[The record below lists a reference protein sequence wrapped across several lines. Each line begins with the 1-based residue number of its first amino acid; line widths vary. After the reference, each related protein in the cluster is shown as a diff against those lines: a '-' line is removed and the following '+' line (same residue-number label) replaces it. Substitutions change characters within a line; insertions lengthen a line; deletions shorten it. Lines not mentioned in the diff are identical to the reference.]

1 MKNKFDNS
9 ESGSILGSVIQKV
22 RKAKKITQEELGKRV
37 TAIFLLL
44 SLPLSVLA
52 DEKIH
57 VKVNLKEAGSL
68 QDELMDTDYDR
79 IDSLTI
85 SGKFSGVDLAYLKK
99 GSGRLASLEFID
111 LTDIE
116 IVECDEPYYSCTD
129 IDSSIGGYGNPP
141 VHFYYLSNT
150 EYTTSEQTG
159 ALASQQT
166 KFYHHTPNLEYGFC
180 GSKNSW
186 GQVAEN
192 FTLKE
197 IRMPKASRQ
206 VGEYMCMNCQALE
219 RAVLPEGCKQVGDRA
234 FMWCKSLTDIVNTE
248 KIDSIGAS
256 AFYYAQIDAQFAPL
270 KYIGKGYEGAFDNNT
285 RLKAITFADGIPF
298 IPQRAFANCYS
309 LEELAIPGSVE
320 TIGESAFEGCSGLK
334 KVSIG
339 EGTKI
344 LEAYA
349 FRNCSQA
356 SDFTMPST
364 IVAIGQKAFDYVPF
378 PFEVEDGVSYI
389 RNIAYSV
396 SEETTNIVIREGTT
410 VIVDYFRNDRSNS
423 SVTSVSL
430 PSTLKSIGSYA
441 FESARSLSSI
451 TLPEGL
457 EYIGEH
463 AFDGAKLSSITIPST
478 VASIGEG
485 AFSCENMVR
494 VNWNAVDAIAEGPLS
509 SSIEKV
515 TFGEGVKRV
524 PDELMRDCSGL
535 VRAIFS
541 STIEEIGTGAFS
553 GCESLKRIDWAENGA
568 LKKIGGYAFGRCK
581 SLNEFVLPKEV
592 EVIDNSAFL
601 GCDALERVILS
612 EGSQLREIGQSC
624 FADLNLLTSINLETS
639 SAPYM
644 IIGEGAFS
652 NTSLTSVSLH
662 NVKIIGE
669 NAFRACKKLEV
680 VNIPINSPLE
690 EIGDYSFYYCP
701 SLSSFTFPD
710 GIKKIGK
717 SVLYDTSVSTIVLPE
732 RLEFVGGSLAE
743 NDIVKDV
750 YVLFRNPEIAPN
762 GVHWNNHNKATLHV
776 PYGTKDAF
784 WSMRVY
790 SDHFNDCVEF
800 GAPSYTETIDEPS
813 NINLSSL
820 ANVKDLS
827 SAVVDGVYYAMDSQ
841 KGDGYDKAENCLVL
855 NSTMNE
861 AQMDE
866 IQTANGNDISV
877 VTHYNGIIMQV
888 ATGSRTLV
896 LEGQTIGS
904 NKLMVKFGNEKAIEI
919 NLPTRGTMAIPYQ
932 ADEDTRVYI
941 YAATAKTA
949 ESRTG
954 YRTSAAANT
963 VKLYDIKIKTDDS
976 DGINILPIN
985 IASKVIYNLQGQRA
999 TTVKKGLY
1007 IIQGKKVLVSN
1018 MPPRF

>member
-1 MKNKFDNS
+1 MMAEQKN
-9 ESGSILGSVIQKV
+9 
-22 RKAKKITQEELGKRV
+22 
-37 TAIFLLL
+37 
-44 SLPLSVLA
+44 
-52 DEKIH
+52 H
-57 VKVNLKEAGSL
+57 VKVNLTEAGSL
-68 QDELMDTDYDR
+68 QDVLMDTDYDR
-79 IDSLTI
+79 IDSLSI

-99 GSGRLASLEFID
+99 GSGRLANLEFID

-116 IVECDEPYYSCTD
+116 IVECDEPYYSWTD
-129 IDSSIGGYGNPP
+129 IDSNIGGYGNPP

-166 KFYHHTPNLEYGFC
+166 KFYHHTPNLDYGFC
-180 GSKNSW
+180 GNMSDA
-186 GQVAEN
+186 QVTEN
-192 FTLKE
+192 YTLKE
-197 IRMPKASRQ
+197 VRMPKASRQ

-219 RAVLPEGCKQVGDRA
+219 RAVLPEGCKQVGYRA
-234 FMWCKSLTDIVNTE
+234 FMWCQNLTDVVNTE
-248 KIDSIGAS
+248 QIDSIGAG
-256 AFYYAQIDAQFAPL
+256 AFYYTQIDAQFAPL

-285 RLKAITFADGIPF
+285 RLKAISFADGIPF
-298 IPQRAFANCYS
+298 IPKRAFANCYS
-309 LEELAIPGSVE
+309 LEELVIPGSVE
-320 TIGESAFEGCSGLK
+320 SIGESAFEGCGGLK

-339 EGTKI
+339 EGTKT

-349 FRNCSQA
+349 FKNCSQA

-364 IVAIGQKAFDYVPF
+364 IVAIGQKAFDNVPF

-410 VIVDYFRNDRSNS
+410 IIVDYFKNYRGIS

-430 PSTLKSIGSYA
+430 PSTLKGIGSYA

-478 VASIGEG
+478 VTSIGEG

-494 VNWNAVDAIAEGPLS
+494 VNWNAVDAIAKGPLS
-509 SSIEKV
+509 SSIEKI

-524 PDELMRDCSGL
+524 PDELMRDCRGL

-541 STIEEIGTGAFS
+541 STIEEIGAGAFS
-553 GCESLKRIDWAENGA
+553 GCESLKRIDWAENGR
-568 LKKIGGYAFGRCK
+568 LKIIDNYAFGRCK

-592 EVIDNSAFL
+592 EVIDTLAFCE
-601 GCDALERVILS
+601 CDALERVILS

-690 EIGDYSFYYCP
+690 EMGDCAFYYCP

-732 RLEFVGGSLAE
+732 SLEFVGGSLAE

-762 GVHWNNHNKATLHV
+762 GVHWNNHNMATLHV

-790 SDHFNDCVEF
+790 SAHFNDCVEF

-866 IQTANGNDISV
+866 IQTANGNDISI
-877 VTHYNGIIMQV
+877 VTHYNGIIMQL

-896 LEGQTIGS
+896 LEGQTIGA

-919 NLPTRGTMAIPYQ
+919 DLPTRGTMAIPYQ

-963 VKLYDIKIKTDDS
+963 VKLYDIKIKTDES
-976 DGINILPIN
+976 DGINILT
-985 IASKVIYNLQGQRA
+985 ASKDSGFTYNLQGQRM
-999 TTVKKGLY
+999 TETKKGLK
-1007 IIQGKKVLVSN
+1007 IINSKKVLV
-1018 MPPRF
+1018 R

>member
-1 MKNKFDNS
+1 MN
-9 ESGSILGSVIQKV
+9 
-22 RKAKKITQEELGKRV
+22 RKTFF

-116 IVECDEPYYSCTD
+116 IVECDEPYYSWTD

-141 VHFYYLSNT
+141 VHFYYLSNM

-206 VGEYMCMNCQALE
+206 VGEYMCMNCLALE

-248 KIDSIGAS
+248 KIDSIGAG

-270 KYIGKGYEGAFDNNT
+270 KYIGKGYEGTFDNNT

-298 IPQRAFANCYS
+298 IPKRAFADCYS

-320 TIGESAFEGCSGLK
+320 SIGESAFEGCSGLK

-339 EGTKI
+339 EGTKT

-349 FRNCSQA
+349 FKNCSQA

-364 IVAIGQKAFDYVPF
+364 IVAIGQKAFDNVPF

-410 VIVDYFRNDRSNS
+410 VIADYFRNERGIS

-430 PSTLKSIGSYA
+430 PSTLKGIGSYT
-441 FESARSLSSI
+441 FNSARSLSSI

-485 AFSCENMVR
+485 AFYCENMVR

-509 SSIEKV
+509 SSIEKI

-541 STIEEIGTGAFS
+541 STIEEIGAGAFS

-592 EVIDNSAFL
+592 EVIDNSAFRW
-601 GCDALERVILS
+601 CDALERVILS

-644 IIGEGAFS
+644 IIGEEAFRNS
-652 NTSLTSVSLH
+652 SLTSISLP
-662 NVKIIGE
+662 NVRIIHD
-669 NAFRACKKLEV
+669 NAFSACKKLEV

-690 EIGDYSFYYCP
+690 EMGDYAFYYCP

-717 SVLYDTSVSTIVLPE
+717 SVLSNTSVSTIVLPE
-732 RLEFVGGSLAE
+732 SLEFVGGSLAG

-762 GVHWNNHNKATLHV
+762 GVHWNNHNMATLHV

-877 VTHYNGIIMQV
+877 VTHYNGIIMQL
-888 ATGSRTLV
+888 ATGSRALV
-896 LEGQTIGS
+896 LEGQTIGA

-919 NLPTRGTMAIPYQ
+919 DLPTRGTMAIPYQ

-954 YRTSAAANT
+954 YRTSAAANS
-963 VKLYDIKIKTDDS
+963 VKLYDIKIKTDES

-1018 MPPRF
+1018 MPPRY

>member
-1 MKNKFDNS
+1 MAEQKN
-9 ESGSILGSVIQKV
+9 
-22 RKAKKITQEELGKRV
+22 
-37 TAIFLLL
+37 
-44 SLPLSVLA
+44 
-52 DEKIH
+52 H
-57 VKVNLKEAGSL
+57 VKVNLTEAGSL
-68 QDELMDTDYDR
+68 QDVLMDTDYDR

-111 LTDIE
+111 LTNIE
-116 IVECDEPYYSCTD
+116 IVECDEPYYSWTD

-159 ALASQQT
+159 ALASKQT
-166 KFYHHTPNLEYGFC
+166 KFYHHTPNLEFGFC
-180 GSKNSW
+180 GTKDSW
-186 GQVAEN
+186 GSINGN

-197 IRMPKASRQ
+197 VRMPKVSKQ
-206 VGEYMCMNCQALE
+206 VGEYMCTNCQVLE
-219 RAVLPEGCKQVGDRA
+219 RVVLPEGCNQVGNRA
-234 FMWCKSLTDIVNTE
+234 FWRCEKLTDIVNTE
-248 KIDSIGAS
+248 KIDSIGAG
-256 AFYYAQIDAQFAPL
+256 AFYYTQIDAQFAPL

-285 RLKAITFADGIPF
+285 RLKAISFADGIPF
-298 IPQRAFANCYS
+298 IPKRAFADCYS

-320 TIGESAFEGCSGLK
+320 SIGESAFEGCSGLK

-339 EGTKI
+339 EGTKT

-349 FRNCSQA
+349 FKNCSQA

-364 IVAIGQKAFDYVPF
+364 IVAIGQKAFDNVPF

-396 SEETTNIVIREGTT
+396 SKETTNIVIREGTT
-410 VIVDYFRNDRSNS
+410 IIVDYFRNERGIS

-430 PSTLKSIGSYA
+430 PSTLKGIGSYA

-478 VASIGEG
+478 VASIGKG
-485 AFSCENMVR
+485 AFYCENMVR
-494 VNWNAVDAIAEGPLS
+494 VNWNAVDAIAEGPFY
-509 SSIEKV
+509 SSIEKI

-524 PDELMRDCSGL
+524 PDELMSNCSGL

-541 STIEEIGTGAFS
+541 STIEEIGAGAFS

-568 LKKIGGYAFGRCK
+568 LKKIGGYAFGQCK

-624 FADLNLLTSINLETS
+624 FADLNLLTSINLEAS

-644 IIGEGAFS
+644 IIGEEAFRNS
-652 NTSLTSVSLH
+652 SLTSISLP
-662 NVKIIGE
+662 NVRIIHD

-690 EIGDYSFYYCP
+690 EMGDYAFYYCP

-710 GIKKIGK
+710 GIKKIGMC
-717 SVLYDTSVSTIVLPE
+717 VLYDTSVSTIVLPE
-732 RLEFVGGSLAE
+732 SLEFVGGSLAP

-762 GVHWNNHNKATLHV
+762 GVVHWSRHNMKTLHV

-866 IQTANGNDISV
+866 IQTANGNDISI
-877 VTHYNGIIMQV
+877 VTHYNGIIMQL
-888 ATGSRTLV
+888 ATGNRTLV
-896 LEGQTIGS
+896 LEGQTIGA

-919 NLPTRGTMAIPYQ
+919 DLPTRGTMAIPYQ

-963 VKLYDIKIKTDDS
+963 VKLYDIKIKTDES
-976 DGINILPIN
+976 DGINILT
-985 IASKVIYNLQGQRA
+985 ASKDSGFIYNLQGQRM
-999 TTVKKGLY
+999 TETKKGFN
-1007 IIQGKKVLVSN
+1007 IINSKKVLV
-1018 MPPRF
+1018 R

>member
-1 MKNKFDNS
+1 MKTFF
-9 ESGSILGSVIQKV
+9 
-22 RKAKKITQEELGKRV
+22 

-57 VKVNLKEAGSL
+57 VKVNLKEVGSL

-116 IVECDEPYYSCTD
+116 IVECDEPYYSWTD

-248 KIDSIGAS
+248 KIDSIGAG

-298 IPQRAFANCYS
+298 IPKRAFADCYS

-320 TIGESAFEGCSGLK
+320 SIGESAFEGCSGLK

-339 EGTKI
+339 EGTKT

-349 FRNCSQA
+349 FKNCSQA

-364 IVAIGQKAFDYVPF
+364 IVAIGQKAFDNVPF

-410 VIVDYFRNDRSNS
+410 IIVDYFKNYRGIS

-430 PSTLKSIGSYA
+430 PSTLKGIGSYA

-494 VNWNAVDAIAEGPLS
+494 VNWNAVDAIAEGPLY

-690 EIGDYSFYYCP
+690 EIGDCSFYYCP

-717 SVLYDTSVSTIVLPE
+717 SVLYNTSVSTIVLPE
-732 RLEFVGGSLAE
+732 SLEFVGGSLAE

-762 GVHWNNHNKATLHV
+762 GVHWNNHNMATLHV

-877 VTHYNGIIMQV
+877 VTHYNGIIMQL

-896 LEGQTIGS
+896 LEGQTIGA

-954 YRTSAAANT
+954 YRTSAAANS
-963 VKLYDIKIKTDDS
+963 VKLYDIKIKTDES

>member
-1 MKNKFDNS
+1 MN
-9 ESGSILGSVIQKV
+9 
-22 RKAKKITQEELGKRV
+22 RKTFF

-116 IVECDEPYYSCTD
+116 IVECDEPYYSWTD

-166 KFYHHTPNLEYGFC
+166 KFYHHTPNLEFGFC
-180 GSKNSW
+180 GTKDSW
-186 GQVAEN
+186 GSINGN

-197 IRMPKASRQ
+197 VRMPKVSKQ
-206 VGEYMCMNCQALE
+206 VGEYMCTNCQVLE
-219 RAVLPEGCKQVGDRA
+219 RVVLPEGCNQVGNRA
-234 FMWCKSLTDIVNTE
+234 FWRCEKLTDIVNTE
-248 KIDSIGAS
+248 KIDSIGAG

-270 KYIGKGYEGAFDNNT
+270 KYIGKEYYGAFDNNK
-285 RLKAITFADGIPF
+285 RLKAISFADGIPF
-298 IPQRAFANCYS
+298 IPKRAFADCYS

-320 TIGESAFEGCSGLK
+320 SIGESAFEGCSGLK

-339 EGTKI
+339 EGTKT

-364 IVAIGQKAFDYVPF
+364 IVAIGQKAFDNVPF

-410 VIVDYFRNDRSNS
+410 VIADYFNNYRGIS

-430 PSTLKSIGSYA
+430 PSTLKGIGSYA

-463 AFDGAKLSSITIPST
+463 AFWGAKLSSITIPST

-509 SSIEKV
+509 SSIEKI

-541 STIEEIGTGAFS
+541 STIEEIGAGAFS
-553 GCESLKRIDWAENGA
+553 GCESLKRIDWAENGR
-568 LKKIGGYAFGRCK
+568 LKIIDNYAFGRCK

-592 EVIDNSAFL
+592 EVIDTLAFCE
-601 GCDALERVILS
+601 CDALERVILS

-669 NAFRACKKLEV
+669 SAFRACKKLEV

-690 EIGDYSFYYCP
+690 EIGDCSFYYCP

-717 SVLYDTSVSTIVLPE
+717 SVLYNTSVSTIVLPE
-732 RLEFVGGSLAE
+732 SLEFVGGSLAE

-762 GVHWNNHNKATLHV
+762 GVHWNNHNMATLHV

-877 VTHYNGIIMQV
+877 VTHYNGIIMQL

-919 NLPTRGTMAIPYQ
+919 DLPTRGTMAIPYK

-954 YRTSAAANT
+954 YRTSAAANS
-963 VKLYDIKIKTDDS
+963 VKLYDIKIKTDES

>member
-1 MKNKFDNS
+1 MN
-9 ESGSILGSVIQKV
+9 
-22 RKAKKITQEELGKRV
+22 RKTFF

-68 QDELMDTDYDR
+68 QDELIDTDYDR

-116 IVECDEPYYSCTD
+116 IVECDEPYYSWTD

-206 VGEYMCMNCQALE
+206 VGEYMCMNCLALE

-248 KIDSIGAS
+248 KIDSIGAG

-270 KYIGKGYEGAFDNNT
+270 KYIGKGYEGAFDNNK
-285 RLKAITFADGIPF
+285 RLKAISFADGIPF
-298 IPQRAFANCYS
+298 IPKRAFADCYS

-320 TIGESAFEGCSGLK
+320 SIGESAFEGCSGLK

-339 EGTKI
+339 EGTKT

-349 FRNCSQA
+349 FKNCSQA

-364 IVAIGQKAFDYVPF
+364 IVAIGQKAFDNVPF

-396 SEETTNIVIREGTT
+396 SKETTNIVIREGTT
-410 VIVDYFRNDRSNS
+410 IIVDYFNNYRGNS

-430 PSTLKSIGSYA
+430 PSTLKGIGSYA

-494 VNWNAVDAIAEGPLS
+494 VNWNAVDAIAKGPFS
-509 SSIEKV
+509 SSIEKI

-541 STIEEIGTGAFS
+541 STIEEIGAGAFS

-568 LKKIGGYAFGRCK
+568 LKKIGGGAFAQCK

-592 EVIDNSAFL
+592 EVIDNSAFRW
-601 GCDALERVILS
+601 CDALERVILS

-624 FADLNLLTSINLETS
+624 FADLNLLTSINLEAS

-732 RLEFVGGSLAE
+732 SLEFVGGSLAG

-762 GVHWNNHNKATLHV
+762 GVHGNNHNMATLHV

-784 WSMRVY
+784 WSIRVY

-877 VTHYNGIIMQV
+877 VTHYNGIIMQL

-896 LEGQTIGS
+896 LEGQTIGA
-904 NKLMVKFGNEKAIEI
+904 NKLMVKFGNEKAVEI
-919 NLPTRGTMAIPYQ
+919 DLPTRGTMEIPYK

-963 VKLYDIKIKTDDS
+963 VKLYDIKIKMDES

-1018 MPPRF
+1018 MPPEY

>member
-1 MKNKFDNS
+1 
-9 ESGSILGSVIQKV
+9 
-22 RKAKKITQEELGKRV
+22 
-37 TAIFLLL
+37 
-44 SLPLSVLA
+44 
-52 DEKIH
+52 
-57 VKVNLKEAGSL
+57 
-68 QDELMDTDYDR
+68 
-79 IDSLTI
+79 
-85 SGKFSGVDLAYLKK
+85 
-99 GSGRLASLEFID
+99 
-111 LTDIE
+111 
-116 IVECDEPYYSCTD
+116 
-129 IDSSIGGYGNPP
+129 
-141 VHFYYLSNT
+141 
-150 EYTTSEQTG
+150 
-159 ALASQQT
+159 
-166 KFYHHTPNLEYGFC
+166 
-180 GSKNSW
+180 
-186 GQVAEN
+186 
-192 FTLKE
+192 
-197 IRMPKASRQ
+197 
-206 VGEYMCMNCQALE
+206 
-219 RAVLPEGCKQVGDRA
+219 
-234 FMWCKSLTDIVNTE
+234 
-248 KIDSIGAS
+248 
-256 AFYYAQIDAQFAPL
+256 
-270 KYIGKGYEGAFDNNT
+270 
-285 RLKAITFADGIPF
+285 
-298 IPQRAFANCYS
+298 
-309 LEELAIPGSVE
+309 
-320 TIGESAFEGCSGLK
+320 
-334 KVSIG
+334 
-339 EGTKI
+339 
-344 LEAYA
+344 
-349 FRNCSQA
+349 
-356 SDFTMPST
+356 MPST
-364 IVAIGQKAFDYVPF
+364 IVAIGQKAFDNVPF

-410 VIVDYFRNDRSNS
+410 IIVDYFKNYRGIS

-430 PSTLKSIGSYA
+430 PSTLKGIGSYA
-441 FESARSLSSI
+441 FTSARSLSSI

-478 VASIGEG
+478 VTSIGEG

-494 VNWNAVDAIAEGPLS
+494 VNWNAVDAIAKGPLS
-509 SSIEKV
+509 SSIEKI

-524 PDELMRDCSGL
+524 PDELMRDCRGL

-541 STIEEIGTGAFS
+541 STIEEIGAGAFS
-553 GCESLKRIDWAENGA
+553 GCESLKRIDWAENSN
-568 LKKIGGYAFGRCK
+568 LKIIDNYAFGQCK
-581 SLNEFVLPKEV
+581 SLNEFILPKEV
-592 EVIDNSAFL
+592 EIIDTLAFCK
-601 GCDALERVILS
+601 CDALERVILS

-624 FADLNLLTSINLETS
+624 FADLNLLTSINLEAS

-644 IIGEGAFS
+644 IIGEEAFRNS
-652 NTSLTSVSLH
+652 SLTSISLP
-662 NVKIIGE
+662 NVRIIHD

-690 EIGDYSFYYCP
+690 EMGDYAFYYCP

-717 SVLYDTSVSTIVLPE
+717 CVLYDTSVSTIVLPE
-732 RLEFVGGSLAE
+732 SLEFVGGILAE

-762 GVHWNNHNKATLHV
+762 GVHGNNHNMATLHV

-790 SDHFNDCVEF
+790 SAHFNDCVEF

-866 IQTANGNDISV
+866 IQTANGNDISI
-877 VTHYNGIIMQV
+877 VTHYNGIIMQL

-896 LEGQTIGS
+896 LEGQTIGA

-919 NLPTRGTMAIPYQ
+919 DLPTRGTMAIPYQ

-963 VKLYDIKIKTDDS
+963 VKLYDIKIKTDES
-976 DGINILPIN
+976 DGINILT
-985 IASKVIYNLQGQRA
+985 ASKDSGFIYNLQGQRM
-999 TTVKKGLY
+999 TETKKGLK
-1007 IIQGKKVLVSN
+1007 IINSKKVLV
-1018 MPPRF
+1018 R

>member
-1 MKNKFDNS
+1 MN
-9 ESGSILGSVIQKV
+9 
-22 RKAKKITQEELGKRV
+22 RKTFF

-270 KYIGKGYEGAFDNNT
+270 KYIGKGYEGAFYNT

-320 TIGESAFEGCSGLK
+320 TIGESAFEGCSELK

-339 EGTKI
+339 EGTKT

-349 FRNCSQA
+349 FKNCSQA

-364 IVAIGQKAFDYVPF
+364 IVAIGQKAFDNVPF

-509 SSIEKV
+509 SSIEKI

-541 STIEEIGTGAFS
+541 STIEEIGAGAFS
-553 GCESLKRIDWAENGA
+553 GCESLKRIDWAENGR
-568 LKKIGGYAFGRCK
+568 LKIIDNYAFGRCK

-592 EVIDNSAFL
+592 EVIDTLAFCE
-601 GCDALERVILS
+601 CDALERVILS

-624 FADLNLLTSINLETS
+624 FADLNLLTSINLEAS

-644 IIGEGAFS
+644 IIGEEAFRNS
-652 NTSLTSVSLH
+652 SLTSISLP
-662 NVKIIGE
+662 NVRIIHD
-669 NAFRACKKLEV
+669 NAFRACEKLEV

-690 EIGDYSFYYCP
+690 EMGDYAFYYCP

-717 SVLYDTSVSTIVLPE
+717 SVLSNTSVSTIVLPE
-732 RLEFVGGSLAE
+732 SLEFVGGSLAG

-762 GVHWNNHNKATLHV
+762 GVHWNNHNMATLHV

-877 VTHYNGIIMQV
+877 VTHYNGIIMQL

-896 LEGQTIGS
+896 LEGQTIGA
-904 NKLMVKFGNEKAIEI
+904 NKLMVKFGNEKAVEI
-919 NLPTRGTMAIPYQ
+919 DLPTRGTMAIPYQ

-963 VKLYDIKIKTDDS
+963 VKLYDIKIKTDES

-1007 IIQGKKVLVSN
+1007 IIQGRKVLVSN
-1018 MPPRF
+1018 MPPRS